1 MKKFAVVLAGCGHKD
16 GAEINEAVSLLLA
29 IDQHHCEYQCFAPDR
44 QQTEVV
50 DHLTGKQV
58 AGEKRNIM
66 TEAARIARG
75 NILPLDQ
82 FKAEDYDALFF
93 PGGFGAAKNLC
104 DYAFKGAD
112 MMVQPDVTRAIL
124 EMHEAKK
131 PIGAM
136 CIAPVMLARLIP
148 GVCVTLGAEGSPVAD
163 QVRGWGAEHVQTEH
177 GDVCADNEDLVFTTP
192 AFMLDASLKDIYDG
206 AYNMV
211 EAIVDYLDGKEFIV

>member
-29 IDQHHCEYQCFAPDR
+29 IDQHQCAYQCFAPDR
-44 QQTEVV
+44 PQEEVV
-50 DHLTGKQV
+50 DHASGKKV
-58 AGEKRNIM
+58 CNAKRNILA
-66 TEAARIARG
+66 EAARIARG
-75 NILPLDQ
+75 DILPLDR
-82 FKAEDYDALFF
+82 FNPEDYDALFF

-104 DYAFKGAD
+104 DYAFKGEA
-112 MMVQPDVTRAIL
+112 MEVKPDVAQAIL
-124 EMHEAKK
+124 KMHEAKK

-148 GVCVTLGAEGSPVAD
+148 GVCVTLGAEGTDAAEC
-163 QVRGWGAEHVQTEH
+163 VRKWGAEHVQTEN

-192 AFMLDASLKDIYDG
+192 AFMLDATLKDIYDG

-211 EAIVDYLDGKEFIV
+211 EAVVDCLDGKK

>member
-1 MKKFAVVLAGCGHKD
+1 MKRFAVVLAGCGHKD

-44 QQTEVV
+44 PQEEVI
-50 DHLTGKQV
+50 DHLAGKKV
-58 AGEKRNIM
+58 CNAKRNILA
-66 TEAARIARG
+66 EAARIARG
-75 NILPLDQ
+75 DILPLDQ

-104 DYAFKGAD
+104 DFAFKGVD
-112 MMVQPDVTRAIL
+112 MTVQPDVARAIL
-124 EMHEAKK
+124 EMHDAKK

-148 GVCVTLGAEGSPVAD
+148 GVCVTLGAEGSDAAD
-163 QVRGWGAEHVQTEH
+163 CVRKWGAEHVQTEN

-192 AFMLDASLKDIYDG
+192 AFMLDATLKDVYDG

-211 EAIVDYLDGKEFIV
+211 EAVVNFLDGKK

>member
-29 IDQHHCEYQCFAPDR
+29 IDQHRCEYQCFAPDR
-44 QQTEVV
+44 PQAEVI
-50 DHLTGKQV
+50 DHV
-58 AGEKRNIM
+58 AGKKVCNAKRNILS
-66 TEAARIARG
+66 EAARIARG
-75 NILPLDQ
+75 NVLPLEQ

-104 DYAFKGAD
+104 NYAFKGAD
-112 MMVQPDVTRAIL
+112 MMVEPDVARVIL
-124 EMHEAKK
+124 EMHAAKK

-136 CIAPVMLARLIP
+136 CIAPMMLARLIP
-148 GVCVTLGAEGSPVAD
+148 GVCVTLGAEGTDAAEHVKA
-163 QVRGWGAEHVQTEH
+163 WGAEHVQTEN

-192 AFMLDASLKDIYDG
+192 AFMLDATLKDIYDG

-211 EAIVDYLDGKEFIV
+211 EAVVDYLEKS

>member
-16 GAEINEAVSLLLA
+16 GAEITEAVSLLLA

-58 AGEKRNIM
+58 AGDKRNIM

-75 NILPLDQ
+75 NILPLDR
-82 FKAEDYDALFF
+82 FKAEDFDALFF

-163 QVRGWGAEHVQTEH
+163 QVRGWGAEHVQTEN

-192 AFMLDASLKDIYDG
+192 AFMLDATLKDIYDG

-211 EAIVDYLDGKEFIV
+211 EAVVDCLDGKK

>member
-50 DHLTGKQV
+50 DHLTGKKV
-58 AGEKRNIM
+58 TGAKRNIM

-104 DYAFKGAD
+104 DYAFKGVD
-112 MMVQPDVTRAIL
+112 MMVEPDVTRAIL

-136 CIAPVMLARLIP
+136 CIAPVRLARLIP
-148 GVCVTLGAEGSPVAD
+148 GVCVTLGAEGSDVAD
-163 QVRGWGAEHVQTEH
+163 HVRAWGAEHVQTEN
-177 GDVCADNEDLVFTTP
+177 GDVGADNEDLVFTTP
-192 AFMLDASLKDIYDG
+192 AFMLDATLKDVYDG

-211 EAIVDYLDGKEFIV
+211 EAVVDWIEKR

>member
-58 AGEKRNIM
+58 AGDKRNIM

-163 QVRGWGAEHVQTEH
+163 QVRGWGAEHVQTEN

>member
-16 GAEINEAVSLLLA
+16 GAEITEAVSLLLA

-163 QVRGWGAEHVQTEH
+163 QVRGWGAEHVQTEN

>member
-16 GAEINEAVSLLLA
+16 GAEITEAVSLLLA

-44 QQTEVV
+44 PQTEVI
-50 DHLTGKQV
+50 DHITGKKV
-58 AGEKRNIM
+58 VGAKRNIM

-104 DYAFKGAD
+104 DFAFKGAD
-112 MMVQPDVTRAIL
+112 MVVQTDVARAIL
-124 EMHEAKK
+124 EMHAAKK

-136 CIAPVMLARLIP
+136 CIAPVMLARLLP
-148 GVCVTLGAEGSPVAD
+148 GVCVTLGAEGSDAAD
-163 QVRGWGAEHVQTEH
+163 CVRKWGAEHVQTEN
-177 GDVCADNEDLVFTTP
+177 GDVCAVNEDLVFTTP
-192 AFMLDASLKDIYDG
+192 AFMLDATLKDIYDG
-206 AYNMV
+206 AFNMV
-211 EAIVDYLDGKEFIV
+211 EAVVDCLDGKK

>member
-44 QQTEVV
+44 PQAEVI
-50 DHLTGKQV
+50 DHLAGKKV
-58 AGEKRNIM
+58 CNAKRNILA
-66 TEAARIARG
+66 EAARIARG

-104 DYAFKGAD
+104 DFAFKGAD
-112 MMVQPDVTRAIL
+112 MVVQTDVARAIL
-124 EMHEAKK
+124 EMHAAKK

-148 GVCVTLGAEGSPVAD
+148 GVCVTLGAEGSDAAD
-163 QVRGWGAEHVQTEH
+163 CVRKWGAEHVQTEN

-192 AFMLDASLKDIYDG
+192 AFMLDATLKDIYDG

-211 EAIVDYLDGKEFIV
+211 EAVVDCLDGVK

>member
-50 DHLTGKQV
+50 DYLTGKKV
-58 AGEKRNIM
+58 TGAKRNIM

-104 DYAFKGAD
+104 DYAFKGVD
-112 MMVQPDVTRAIL
+112 MMVEPDVTRAIL

-148 GVCVTLGAEGSPVAD
+148 GVCVTLGAEGSDVAD
-163 QVRGWGAEHVQTEH
+163 HVRAWGAEHVQTEN

-192 AFMLDASLKDIYDG
+192 AFMLDATLKDVYDG

-211 EAIVDYLDGKEFIV
+211 EAVVDWIEKR

>member
-1 MKKFAVVLAGCGHKD
+1 MKKFAVILAGCGHKD

-29 IDQHHCEYQCFAPDR
+29 IDQHQCAYQCFAPDR
-44 QQTEVV
+44 PQAEVV
-50 DHLTGKQV
+50 DHLPGKKVTG
-58 AGEKRNIM
+58 AKRNIM

-104 DYAFKGAD
+104 DYAFKGVD
-112 MMVQPDVTRAIL
+112 MMVEPDVTRAIL

-148 GVCVTLGAEGSPVAD
+148 GVCVTLGA
-163 QVRGWGAEHVQTEH
+163 GAEHVQTEN

-192 AFMLDASLKDIYDG
+192 AFMLDASLKDVYDG

-211 EAIVDYLDGKEFIV
+211 EAVLEHLEGKKF